1 MPRPREFDDHDVVA
15 TARDHFWTHGYAG
28 TSVGNLVEATGL
40 GKGSLYGAFGDKH
53 GLFLRALEDYIGT
66 MIESIQDQLRDPAR
80 SAYDRLVR
88 HLRTQARS
96 VAADRDRRG
105 CMLAKSAAELG
116 ATDEATER
124 AAERAYAIWE
134 AEIAACIRQAQ
145 RDGAIDSGADPHATG
160 HRVAVV
166 PARSRG
172 AEQGWG
178 ATGRPHRGHRTD
190 HRPHPTGLTD
200 PRNRSSP
207 VRVLIFDQ

>member
-66 MIESIQDQLRDPAR
+66 MIESIQYQLRDPAR

-145 RDGAIDSGADPHATG
+145 RDGAIDSGADPHALATALLSFLRG
-160 HRVAVV
+160 LEALNKGGAR
-166 PARSRG
+166 PADLI
-172 AEQGWG
+172 AATEQII
-178 ATGRPHRGHRTD
+178 
-190 HRPHPTGLTD
+190 
-200 PRNRSSP
+200 
-207 VRVLIFDQ
+207 VLIPRG